1 MKNYFQI
8 FKALLVISLSVF
20 FVQCSDNDKDEIQKT
35 SIPLFDESHLPLIH
49 NDSEKSW
56 RITEIINAYYDPNY
70 ELEITLDCVTDDVY
84 TFSATEEVVQINL
97 GEALC
102 FEDID
107 DGIFTAD
114 HEIFESKLVL
124 MDASKG
130 ATIYLSFARGYINED
145 FTATAAT
152 STFYALAELSEN
164 RMVFYR
170 EEAQYVG
177 EYNQALVFERIE

>member
-1 MKNYFQI
+1 MKKYIQI
-8 FKALLVISLSVF
+8 LKIIIVSCIGVF
-20 FVQCSDNDKDEIQKT
+20 FVQCSDNDDTIQKT
-35 SIPLFDESHLPLIH
+35 TIPLFNESHLSLIH

-56 RITEIINAYYDPNY
+56 RITEVIKKYYDPNY
-70 ELEITLDCVTDDVY
+70 ELEIEIDCVTDDMY
-84 TFSATEEVVQINL
+84 TFSATEKDVQIDQ

-114 HEIFESKLVL
+114 HEFFQSKLVL

-130 ATIYLSFARGYINED
+130 ATIYLSFARGYINESE
-145 FTATAAT
+145 TAMGAT
-152 STFYALAELSEN
+152 STYYALAELTET

-170 EEAQYVG
+170 EGAEFVG
-177 EYNQALVFERIE
+177 EYSHALVFETIE